1 MGDNMEFGKNL
12 KAILEFEGI
21 KQKEF
26 AEMLHI
32 SPSTMNGYLND
43 KRQPDF
49 DLVMKM
55 ANALNVSVD
64 YLFGGECGDKPVLSE
79 SELALLTS
87 FRRMPPEQQKVFMA
101 LAKMLA
107 DSSGK
112 K

>member
-1 MGDNMEFGKNL
+1 MEFGKKL

-26 AEMLHI
+26 AETLHI

-49 DLVMKM
+49 ELVKKM
-55 ANALNVSVD
+55 AEALNVTVD
-64 YLFGGECGDKPVLSE
+64 YLFGGGCGNSPTLSE

-87 FRRMPPEQQKVFMA
+87 YRKMPPEQQKVFSA

-107 DSSGK
+107 DSSDK

>member
-1 MGDNMEFGKNL
+1 MEFGKKL
-12 KAILEFEGI
+12 KAVLEFEGI

-26 AEMLHI
+26 AETLHI

-55 ANALNVSVD
+55 AHALNVSVD
-64 YLFGGECGDKPVLSE
+64 YLFGGECGNSPTLSE
-79 SELALLTS
+79 NELELLTS
-87 FRRMPPEQQKVFMA
+87 FRRMPPEQQEVFSA

-107 DSSGK
+107 EQSGK